1 MEIGKLLKLSGFE
14 EDVMKK
20 KKNLSFLDKFKQ
32 SLKEKSQEKQ
42 RKSDEI
48 VNEKEKVLYEIDL
61 DRMKTEKKHDFL
73 QKNIEFMLFSL
84 ISLNN
89 FLLFS

>member
-32 SLKEKSQEKQ
+32 SIKEKSQEKQ